1 MDLADFLPAYLSEV
15 EELMSAARAH
25 LLALEKAV
33 RQSVTR
39 PRTVR
44 DLFRALHTIKGL
56 SAMIDVE
63 PIVSIAHWM
72 EAALRHAD
80 QAGGQLPDSSI
91 ELLLEGLSAIEQR
104 VRQLAGGKPVG
115 EAPRELLERLEGLES
130 AAQGRTGP
138 KPVAT
143 LELDPLLAQK
153 VSPAE
158 QAQLSAGAAAGR
170 RAVRLDYVPSAER
183 STQGLTINS
192 IRERVSRLAELVKVL
207 PVSGPTP
214 GGGNLTFVLLVLTD
228 AEDAALLEAL
238 GGPPATVRLL
248 LLPTASAPP
257 PGPAAQAVTPAP
269 VTAPIQVPATAD
281 ALLPEEDLP
290 FEELRRGTGILRVEV
305 PRLDDA
311 LERLAALVVN
321 RSKLTRA
328 VADLT
333 AAGVPTRDLLQV
345 LQENARLLRDL
356 RASILHLRMV
366 RVRDVLERMPLLV
379 RGLRRATG
387 KQVRLELDV
396 GDAELDK
403 AVADRIL
410 PALVHLV
417 RNAMD
422 HAIESPAQR
431 RAAGKPEE
439 GVLRLGCHTRVN
451 GRLELSVSDDGRGV
465 DAAAVAA
472 RAGGPV
478 PSASEEL
485 LELLCRP
492 GLSTRQSADS
502 TSGRGMGM
510 DIVKRIVVEQ
520 LGGELGLETR
530 PGQGTTFTLSVP
542 LTITIVDAFIFEC
555 AALRYAVA
563 VSTVEEIIEVDPSR
577 VVHPPGEHEGGTAL
591 VERRGVAVPLVSLE
605 QLLRRES
612 GRTGLAPKAFIV
624 RQRGTPVAFAV
635 DRLLGQQEI
644 VLRPLEDPLVQVPGV
659 AGATDL
665 GDGQPTLVLDL
676 PALGAARGTGA
687 RSGWTGREA
696 TA

>member
-1 MDLADFLPAYLSEV
+1 MSVDLADFLPAYLSEV

-25 LLALEKAV
+25 VLALETAA
-33 RQSVTR
+33 RQGSSR
-39 PRTVR
+39 PRLVR

-63 PIVSIAHWM
+63 PIVSISHWM

-80 QAGGQLPDSSI
+80 QSGGELAEPSL
-91 ELLLEGLSAIEQR
+91 ELLMEGLSAIEQR
-104 VRQLAGGKPVG
+104 VRQLSDRKPVQV
-115 EAPRELLERLEGLES
+115 APPELLERLQGLES
-130 AAQGRTGP
+130 AAEHRAQP
-138 KPVAT
+138 EPAT
-143 LELDPLLAQK
+143 LALEPTLAQK
-153 VSPAE
+153 LSAAE
-158 QAQLSAGAAAGR
+158 QAQLAAGVAAGR
-170 RAVRLDYVPSAER
+170 RALRLDYIPSAER
-183 STQGLTINS
+183 SAQGLTINS
-192 IRERVSRLAELVKVL
+192 VRERTGRLAELVKVM

-238 GGPPATVRLL
+238 GGPPATLRPL
-248 LLPTASAPP
+248 TA
-257 PGPAAQAVTPAP
+257 PAAPRPAPTPVPVLAP
-269 VTAPIQVPATAD
+269 VTAATPG
-281 ALLPEEDLP
+281 LPLEEDLS
-290 FEELRRGTGILRVEV
+290 FEEPRRGSGSLRVEV

-333 AAGVPTRDLLQV
+333 AAGAPTRELQQV

-366 RVRDVLERMPLLV
+366 RLREVLERMPLLV
-379 RGLRRATG
+379 RGLRRSTG

-396 GDAELDK
+396 GEAELDK

-417 RNAMD
+417 RNAVD
-422 HAIESPAQR
+422 HAIETPAER
-431 RAAGKPEE
+431 LAAGKPEE
-439 GVLRLGCHTRVN
+439 GVLRLGCHTRIS
-451 GRLELSVSDDGRGV
+451 GRLELSLSDDGRGV

-478 PSASEEL
+478 PTSGTEL

-492 GLSTRQSADS
+492 GLSTRQAADA

-520 LGGELGLETR
+520 LGGALHLETR

-555 AALRYAVA
+555 ATLRYAVA
-563 VSTVEEIIEVDPSR
+563 VSTVEEIIEVDPAR
-577 VVHPPGEHEGGTAL
+577 VVHPPGEVQGGTAL
-591 VERRGVAVPLVSLE
+591 VDRRGEAVPLVPLA
-605 QLLRRES
+605 QLLRRED
-612 GRTGLAPKAFIV
+612 GRNGFAPKAFIV
-624 RQRGTPVAFAV
+624 QQRGLPVAFAV

-644 VLRPLEDPLVQVPGV
+644 VLRPLEDPLVRVPGV

-676 PALGAARGTGA
+676 PALGAAK
-687 RSGWTGREA
+687 SGSGPRAAREA
-696 TA
+696 LA